1 MKKLAMGL
9 ICALPIV
16 LFGRVAY
23 LILFTSSPDAGAL
36 DHAFRQAA
44 YTITWAIQLGYVA
57 WLWLKWQRQR
67 NGEERMQGPESSERS
82 SRQ

>member
-57 WLWLKWQRQR
+57 WLCLKRQTQKR
-67 NGEERMQGPESSERS
+67 SEEPTGSLTDRERS
-82 SRQ
+82 SLQ